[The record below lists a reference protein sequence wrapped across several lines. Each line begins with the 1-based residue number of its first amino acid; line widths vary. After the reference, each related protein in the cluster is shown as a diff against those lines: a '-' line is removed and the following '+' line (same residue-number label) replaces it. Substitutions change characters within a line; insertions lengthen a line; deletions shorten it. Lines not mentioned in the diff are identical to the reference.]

1 MTVQEII
8 KFERGRATSEQ
19 CRTIHLFAVG
29 SFWRAYE
36 WSAWLLSLC
45 GMEKLQFVLQSD
57 GGESY
62 FYVGFPRKDISW
74 AKYVP
79 AEVER
84 RDALSEDHVAVIL
97 HLAKFTYAA
106 DPAKMVD
113 GFSQFRQPL
122 MERLLQ
128 ESEASKKHKKQIASP
143 ENPELAQFWADVKN
157 QMMLMSQKIDAL
169 STDKLT
175 SKNKQISV
183 MDILRN
189 IMDFDI
195 DCHSPN
201 EALAFISSLQK
212 DIRLVVGL

>member
-1 MTVQEII
+1 MQVQEII

-19 CRTIHLFAVG
+19 CRTIHFFAVG
-29 SFWRAYE
+29 AFWRAYE

-45 GMEKLQFVLQSD
+45 GMEKLQFVLQSE
-57 GGESY
+57 GGENY
-62 FYVGFPRKDISW
+62 FYVGFPRKDNSW

-84 RDALSEDHVAVIL
+84 RDTISDDHVAVII
-97 HLAKFTYAA
+97 HQAKFTYAA
-106 DPAKMVD
+106 DPVKMMD

-128 ESEASKKHKKQIASP
+128 ESEASKKQKKQNAASESP
-143 ENPELAQFWADVKN
+143 DLAQFLADVKS
-157 QMMLMSQKIDAL
+157 QMMLMQQKIDTI
-169 STDKLT
+169 STNDVT
-175 SKNKQISV
+175 SKNKPISV

-195 DCHSPN
+195 DCHTPN

-212 DIRLVVGL
+212 NIRLVVGL